1 MKVIGINGSP
11 KKDGNTAA
19 VLKAMFEELEAQGIE
34 TEIIHIGANVHH
46 GCTGCGGCSKTEN
59 GLCIYSDDIIN
70 EAALKMREADGIII
84 GSPVY
89 YSGIAGGMKAFL
101 DRVFYTSAGYFKYKV
116 GAAFAVARRT
126 GGSDT
131 FHQLCNYLIIA
142 GMIMPPYKYWGAAYG
157 KNPGEVTG
165 DTEGMQTMRFAAKDM
180 AWLLKVLEA
189 GKDIPL
195 PEREAK
201 VQTNFI
207 R

>member
-11 KKDGNTAA
+11 QKDGNTSA
-19 VLKAMFEELEAQGIE
+19 VLKAMGEELKAAGVDF
-34 TEIIHIGANVHH
+34 EILHIGASVKH
-46 GCTGCGGCSKTEN
+46 GCTGCGGCSKTEK
-59 GLCIYSDDIIN
+59 GLCIFNDDIVN

-131 FHQLCNYLIIA
+131 FHQLCSYLIIA
-142 GMIMPPYKYWGAAYG
+142 GMIMPPYQYWGAAYG
-157 KNPGEVTG
+157 RLPGEVSE
-165 DTEGMQTMRFAAKDM
+165 DLEGMQTMRHAARDM
-180 AWLLKVLEA
+180 AWLLKVLEN

-195 PEREAK
+195 PQK
-201 VQTNFI
+201 DKKTPMNFI